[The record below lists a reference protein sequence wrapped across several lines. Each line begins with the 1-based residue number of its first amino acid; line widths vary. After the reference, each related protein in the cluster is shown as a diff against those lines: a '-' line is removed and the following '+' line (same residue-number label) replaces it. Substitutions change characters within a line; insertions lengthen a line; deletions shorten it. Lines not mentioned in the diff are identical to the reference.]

1 MASAARADYDPR
13 MRPMPLLTL
22 LAAAILAL
30 PASAAERTLYKCR
43 VADGSLSFQEAP
55 CSGEPLEVI
64 AIAPEAQRAA
74 ARTAVTSDT
83 AGCRDLATLI
93 WRLDGAT
100 TTFDVSADAR
110 RELTERRATL
120 RDRCGLTLDPS
131 PLAVDCALLAEAMR
145 LRRGDAT
152 AMDEAAHARIAT
164 QHGERCSD
172 AAINADLDRAL
183 RRLED
188 GR

>member
-1 MASAARADYDPR
+1 
-13 MRPMPLLTL
+13 MRTPIPALLL
-22 LAAAILAL
+22 LAAAL
-30 PASAAERTLYKCR
+30 PAAAADKTLYKCR
-43 VADGSLSFQEAP
+43 AADGSLSFQEAP
-55 CSGEPLEVI
+55 CSGKPLEVI
-64 AIAPEAQRAA
+64 AIAPEAKPPGASA
-74 ARTAVTSDT
+74 TASPDT
-83 AGCRDLATLI
+83 AGCRDLAKVI

-100 TTFDVSADAR
+100 TTFDISTDAR

-120 RDRCGLTLDPS
+120 RDRCGRTLDPS

-183 RRLED
+183 RRVEG